1 MHHVRFLNK
10 YITKYCFV
18 LFSLCGGIQHGVAQ
32 IFPGLTGETLVDA
45 LRNEYTPTH
54 LLNDTQV
61 KDTLY
66 AVIFAD
72 QDTVH
77 CIYSGLSR
85 YLPTGVDPSQW
96 LYGNGTE
103 TGSMNLEHSWPQ
115 AKGAGEGT
123 GGNTNMYHLFP
134 SRSAINSDRGDSPY
148 TDINDNQTTR
158 WYYRDQEMNSKP
170 SANIDAYSE
179 YVNGAFEPRESVKG
193 DIARAMFYFWTIYR
207 DNAMAADPGFF
218 NLQLDKLCAWHELD
232 PVDASEMQRNERIAQ
247 YQGKENPFIVDCS
260 LVKRA
265 YCSSLTECT
274 PVAVSSIEN
283 RSDQFMYIASTRQL
297 HLEGDQGVEWLVQV
311 FDLLGRRMHVADLL
325 GQAYSDPINVPPG
338 FYLAIAVHG
347 QEVLILPFYIPE

>member
-1 MHHVRFLNK
+1 MHHVRFLNTC
-10 YITKYCFV
+10 ITKYCIVVFI
-18 LFSLCGGIQHGVAQ
+18 LCGGIQHGVAQ

-45 LRNEYTPTH
+45 LRNDYTPTH

-77 CIYSGLSR
+77 CIYSGMAR

-158 WYYRDQEMNSKP
+158 WYYRDQEMSSKP
-170 SANIDAYSE
+170 SGNIDAYSE
-179 YVNGAFEPRESVKG
+179 YINGAFEPRESVKG

-207 DNAMAADPGFF
+207 DDAIAADPGFF
-218 NLQLDKLCAWHELD
+218 NLQLDKLCAWHNQD
-232 PVDASEMQRNERIAQ
+232 PVDAQEMERNQRIAQ
-247 YQGKENPFIVDCS
+247 YQGRENPFILDCS
-260 LVKRA
+260 LVMRA
-265 YCSSLTECT
+265 YCSALPECI
-274 PVAVSSIEN
+274 PVAVDATEKTEAKLVYISS
-283 RSDQFMYIASTRQL
+283 THQL
-297 HLEGDQGVEWLVQV
+297 NIQGDDNEGWVVQV
-311 FDLLGRRMHVADLL
+311 FDMLGRKVYLTQLHPEAYANLIPFTPGYFFAVAYHDRKVITLK
-325 GQAYSDPINVPPG
+325 
-338 FYLAIAVHG
+338 FY
-347 QEVLILPFYIPE
+347 QP

>member
-265 YCSSLTECT
+265 YCSSLPECI
-274 PVAVSSIEN
+274 PLSVGSSGKP
-283 RSDQFMYIASTRQL
+283 IASVSYITTTHQL
-297 HLEGDQGVEWLVQV
+297 HIEGEANVRWTVQV
-311 FDLLGRRMHVADLL
+311 FDELGRRLLVTDLL
-325 GQAYSDPINVPPG
+325 GQAFSEPLALPSGAYFVVAFHGNQVLTG
-338 FYLAIAVHG
+338 RFY
-347 QEVLILPFYIPE
+347 QP